1 MPEQPGTFAVKM
13 AMTAGTQCRSVDT
26 RRTNGYHNDIT
37 LGEGGS
43 MAQIVVRRIPDAD
56 FETFRERAQRLG
68 RSTEEEVRRLIVETA
83 EAERQ
88 WQQFELGADRL
99 RERIR
104 RRTGTGTDST
114 ALIRRMRRSR

>member
-1 MPEQPGTFAVKM
+1 
-13 AMTAGTQCRSVDT
+13 
-26 RRTNGYHNDIT
+26 
-37 LGEGGS
+37 

-83 EAERQ
+83 ESERQ
-88 WQQFELGADRL
+88 WQQFEGEADRL

-104 RRTGTGTDST
+104 RRAGTGRDS
-114 ALIRRMRRSR
+114 AAMIRRMRRSR